1 LLLGLSETNTIGYYI
16 LLFIHLGTREVHVAG
31 FTPHPDQQWMIQI
44 ARHVT
49 VADWGFLAPRQYL
62 IHDRD
67 GKCCPAFQ
75 HLIDDAAVQRIVLP
89 PQSPNLNAY
98 AERWV
103 RSVKDEV
110 LSRLILFGEPSLR
123 HTLSQ
128 YTIVSYE
135 ESGMPVDF
143 LTEAERERWQR
154 LPDTIPQDDLL
165 VFFLLSDDDRRE
177 TQRQRAPQ
185 NRLSYALQLCIL
197 RYLDFVPD
205 DLQAPSHEAVTFV
218 AEQLEMDRVCSP
230 SRHRRAPVRRRQS
243 QSQPGEMAGPDWLEI
258 DEPALATHA
267 ASQALSRLGGVFP
280 AGAAASHGRGRGAF

>member
-1 LLLGLSETNTIGYYI
+1 MRCGPGGGLGTYYI

-128 YTIVSYE
+128 YTIGYCWSTPFKVLEVLFLGEVCSAFLPSKKACWAHQFQYLGVDQQYPKVS
-135 ESGMPVDF
+135 
-143 LTEAERERWQR
+143 
-154 LPDTIPQDDLL
+154 PDTFRTHCGKRCNSLAAEISPI
-165 VFFLLSDDDRRE
+165 LSE
-177 TQRQRAPQ
+177 
-185 NRLSYALQLCIL
+185 
-197 RYLDFVPD
+197 
-205 DLQAPSHEAVTFV
+205 SH
-218 AEQLEMDRVCSP
+218 L
-230 SRHRRAPVRRRQS
+230 
-243 QSQPGEMAGPDWLEI
+243 
-258 DEPALATHA
+258 
-267 ASQALSRLGGVFP
+267 
-280 AGAAASHGRGRGAF
+280 